1 MKYDIIKIPN
11 KSKRRK
17 NVESSI
23 LLKQT
28 YDLIETIENAE
39 NEQKKEEIF
48 DRNFE
53 QFIQFYFDID
63 AQISQYQYK
72 DLKDEKIIKEV
83 LCDIY
88 KSLEKLKITSIEHEN
103 NILEGKEKLDSLL
116 VEKEACLVRKNIY

>member
-39 NEQKKEEIF
+39 NEQKKR
-48 DRNFE
+48 RN
-53 QFIQFYFDID
+53 I
-63 AQISQYQYK
+63 
-72 DLKDEKIIKEV
+72 
-83 LCDIY
+83 
-88 KSLEKLKITSIEHEN
+88 
-103 NILEGKEKLDSLL
+103 
-116 VEKEACLVRKNIY
+116 

>member
-1 MKYDIIKIPN
+1 
-11 KSKRRK
+11 
-17 NVESSI
+17 VESSI

-28 YDLIETIENAE
+28 YDLIEKIENAE

-72 DLKDEKIIKEV
+72 NLNF
-83 LCDIY
+83 Y
-88 KSLEKLKITSIEHEN
+88 TH
-103 NILEGKEKLDSLL
+103 
-116 VEKEACLVRKNIY
+116 